1 MTTRAVDAVPAELQK
16 HFLKSAYDKAKF
28 WGDMFTLCNELGLRN
43 VEARQLKAEN
53 VDLNK
58 GIMILSDSKQVRA
71 YITKTTNKLIDTQWL
86 TCGRKWLRTNINDPM
101 ASVIAAL
108 PTDTKQLANL
118 AAEYDL
124 TEDYEKARLAH
135 SESVREDFKAKAQKT
150 APKGREIDFSR
161 NQKVKNILTKRIS
174 KYGDLC
180 GYLFPCCEL
189 SSNRAKGNGYT
200 PVSRQSVYNVIKSLR
215 SKLESMSNKF
225 KEALKGIRTGLHS
238 FRKCFVQRVFD
249 VMGGDILAASI
260 AVGHGNGAGS
270 IATTQNYLNKS
281 QRRMDEI
288 NERLASMGAV

>member
-1 MTTRAVDAVPAELQK
+1 MTTRAVDAVPAEVQK
-16 HFLKSAYDKAKF
+16 QFLKSAYDKAKF

-43 VEARQLKAEN
+43 IEARQLKAEN
-53 VDLNK
+53 VDLNR
-58 GIMILSDSKQVRA
+58 GIVTLSDSKQVRA
-71 YITKTTNKLIDTQWL
+71 YITKTTNKVIDAQWL

-135 SESVREDFKAKAQKT
+135 YEGVKAEAKAKAQKT

-174 KYGDLC
+174 KYGDFC
-180 GYLFPCCEL
+180 EYLFPCCEL

-215 SKLESMSNKF
+215 AKLESMSNKF

-238 FRKCFVQRVFD
+238 FRKSAVQRVAE
-249 VMGGDILAASI
+249 VMGDVLAASI
-260 AVGHGNGAGS
+260 WVGHGNGSGDLS
-270 IATTQNYLNKS
+270 TTQNYLNKS
-281 QRRMDEI
+281 QKRMDEI
-288 NERLASMGAV
+288 NERLANMGAV

>member
-1 MTTRAVDAVPAELQK
+1 MTTRAVDAIPAELQK

-28 WGDMFTLCNELGLRN
+28 WGDLFTLCNELGMRN
-43 VEARQLKAEN
+43 SETRELKAEN

-58 GIMILSDSKQVRA
+58 GIVILSDSKQVRA

-86 TCGRKWLRTNINDPM
+86 IEGRKWLRNHIDDPM
-101 ASVIAAL
+101 VSIIVRL

-118 AAEYDL
+118 AQEYDL
-124 TEDYEKARLAH
+124 LDEFNKARDSH
-135 SESVREDFKAKAQKT
+135 HKASLSAARAMASKT
-150 APKGREIDFSR
+150 APKGRVIDFSR

-174 KYGDLC
+174 KYGDFC
-180 GYLFPCCEL
+180 EYLFPCCEL

-238 FRKCFVQRVFD
+238 FRKSAVQRVAELMGD
-249 VMGGDILAASI
+249 VLAASLWVGHADI
-260 AVGHGNGAGS
+260 AV
-270 IATTQNYLNKS
+270 TTAYLNKS

-288 NERLASMGAV
+288 NDKLANIGA